1 MTTITPAQLVAPVA
15 LGAAD
20 ASLYSPPTNSSA
32 QIGRAVFTNTTS
44 SAVTITAG
52 ITPGGA
58 LGASTTMI
66 SPIGRTLAPGESYVS
81 PELAGA
87 VIPPGS
93 QLHAFASA
101 AASVTFTMS
110 GIVIQ

>member
-1 MTTITPAQLVAPVA
+1 MTTITPAQLVAPVS

-20 ASLYSPPTNSSA
+20 ASLYSPPTNTSA

-44 SAVTITAG
+44 SAATITAG

-66 SPIGRTLAPGESYVS
+66 SARTLAPGEAYVS

-87 VIPPGS
+87 VLPLNS
-93 QLHAFASA
+93 QLHAFSGTANA
-101 AASVTFTMS
+101 VTFTAS

>member
-20 ASLYSPPTNSSA
+20 ASLYSPVTPTAA
-32 QIGRAVFTNTTS
+32 QIGRAVFTNTTA

-52 ITPGGA
+52 ITTGGA

-66 SPIGRTLAPGESYVS
+66 SARTLAPGESYVS

-87 VIPPGS
+87 VIPPGC
-93 QLHAFASA
+93 QLHAYASA
-101 AASVTFTMS
+101 SASVTFTVS
-110 GIVIQ
+110 GVLIQ

>member
-1 MTTITPAQLVAPVA
+1 MATISQVQLVAPSV

-20 ASLYSPPTNSSA
+20 ATLYTAPTQTTA
-32 QIGRAVFTNTTS
+32 KVGRAVFCNTTA

-52 ITPGGA
+52 ITAGGA

-66 SPIGRTLAPGESYVS
+66 SARIVAPGETYVS

-87 VIPPGS
+87 VLPAGS
-93 QLHAFASA
+93 QIHAYASA
-101 AASVTFTMS
+101 GASITFTVS
-110 GIVIQ
+110 GLIIQ